1 MNKIYIPVVLCVVGT
16 FLEIWVVTYKKWT
29 IDSKDEDRKSR
40 NDFGN
45 FLAFGLEQFGNILFS
60 YLSSLVGFLLLYS
73 NDTNRA
79 DDFILIWGY
88 KLNIFIAYFLVGFFG
103 STIVDAFSK
112 VFTTDFFTNF
122 IKKKIE

>member
-1 MNKIYIPVVLCVVGT
+1 MNKIYIPIVLCAVGT

-29 IDSKDEDRKSR
+29 MDSKDEDRKNR
-40 NDFGN
+40 NDLGN
-45 FLAFGLEQFGNILFS
+45 FLDFGLEQFGNILFS

-88 KLNIFIAYFLVGFFG
+88 KCNIFIAYFLVGFFG

-112 VFTTDFFTNF
+112 VFHNGLFY
-122 IKKKIE
+122 KLY